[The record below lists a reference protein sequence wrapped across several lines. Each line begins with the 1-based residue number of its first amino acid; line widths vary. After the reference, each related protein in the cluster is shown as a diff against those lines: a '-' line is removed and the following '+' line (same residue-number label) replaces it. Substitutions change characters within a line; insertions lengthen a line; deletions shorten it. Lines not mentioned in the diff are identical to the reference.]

1 MASAYKHGVF
11 VSEVATSL
19 IAPVVGTA
27 GLQVIVGTAPVNTL
41 ADPQAAVNTP
51 ILANSYKEAVQAM
64 GYSDDFK
71 SYTLCEAINASF
83 NVVGTAPLV
92 LINVLD
98 PSKHNKQLAE
108 ETISITEGVATIA
121 KTGVILKDLVVKDGT
136 AEEDKQYTA
145 GKDFTTEFNEDGTL
159 DIIILESGEAHEA
172 TSLKVSGKVLDPSAV
187 DAKAIVGSVDPSTG
201 AETGIQVIRQVYPKL
216 GMTPGIITA
225 PRYSA
230 KAEVAAALQTATKE
244 VSGMFRAV
252 CIVDI
257 DSSATSGAK
266 VYTAVNGQKTKQ
278 ALTDGNCYGVWLYG
292 KVGDTVYSGSTL
304 ASALTA
310 YTDAANDDTPNVSP
324 SNKVINISASCR
336 EDGTE
341 VLLDRDQAN
350 TVNSFGVATWLNFN
364 GYRLWGNNTVAYPG
378 TTDPKDR
385 WFSVRRFLNWAG
397 NTFILTY
404 SQRVDSPMNKQL
416 IEAIVDSENVRG
428 NSFVSRGICARY
440 QIVYLEEENPTT
452 ELLNGHITFHQYMT
466 PFPPAEHIEDIIEF
480 DPEALSTA
488 LAG

>member
-1 MASAYKHGVF
+1 MASAYKHGVY
-11 VSEVATSL
+11 VNEVATSL
-19 IAPVVGTA
+19 IAPVEGTA
-27 GLQVIVGTAPVNTL
+27 GLQVVIGTAPVNL
-41 ADPQAAVNTP
+41 VADPEAAVNKP
-51 ILANSYKEAVQAM
+51 ILAYTYKEAVQAL
-64 GYSDDFK
+64 GYSSDFEH
-71 SYTLCEAINASF
+71 YTLCEAINASF

-98 PSKHNKQLAE
+98 PKEHTTQLAE
-108 ETISITEGVATIA
+108 KTINVTEGVATI
-121 KTGVILKDLVVKDGT
+121 TDVGVILKDLKVNDGSEVETEYKIDEDFT
-136 AEEDKQYTA
+136 AE
-145 GKDFTTEFNEDGTL
+145 FNDDGTL
-159 DIIILESGEAHEA
+159 DLVILDTGKAGKA
-172 TSLKVSGKVLDPSAV
+172 TSLKVSGKLLNPSAIKPQ
-187 DAKAIVGSVDPSTG
+187 DIVGSVDPLTG
-201 AETGIQVIRQVYPKL
+201 AETGIQVVRQVYPKL

-225 PRYSA
+225 PRFS
-230 KAEVAAALQTATKE
+230 KSPEVSAALQTATKE
-244 VSGMFRAV
+244 VSGMFRSV
-252 CIVDI
+252 CIVDL
-257 DSSATSGAK
+257 DSSETGAK
-266 VYTAVNGQKTKQ
+266 VYTDVNTKKTAQ
-278 ALTDGNCYGVWLYG
+278 ALTDGNCYAVWLYG